1 MRGRTT
7 KNYVDVLLK
16 VNNILKLQPKIAVI
30 DFEKAEQKA
39 LQTALL
45 DNAKKHKIF
54 RRNQSDD
61 ELERGFIKLMIAL
74 ALLPANFIE
83 EGFDLIIKVIFNV
96 EENEQLKTFIN
107 YYKRVDIVCKDM
119 KNYILFL

>member
-1 MRGRTT
+1 MS
-7 KNYVDVLLK
+7 YILK
-16 VNNILKLQPKIAVI
+16 VNNILKLQLKIAVV
-30 DFEKAEQKA
+30 DFEKVEQKA
-39 LQTALL
+39 LQIVFPNIKIVGCFFHYSQALL

-74 ALLPANFIE
+74 VLLPANFIE
-83 EGFDLIIKVIFNV
+83 EGFDLITKVIFNV

-107 YYKRVDIVCKDM
+107 YYKRT
-119 KNYILFL
+119 